1 MAEVRIFSLEEAERT
16 LPLVRRILI
25 DLQAEYDTW
34 RQAMGDYE
42 LLAAG
47 SRADTGETPALTT
60 ARDAV
65 TVAADRVNGLLLEL
79 EEVGCVF
86 KGIDEGLVDFYALR
100 EDRLV
105 FLCWRL
111 GEERISNWHEVD
123 SGFAG
128 RQEIDP
134 SLFSEIVP

>member
-79 EEVGCVF
+79 EEIGCVF

>member
-25 DLQAEYDTW
+25 DLQAEYDIW

-47 SRADTGETPALTT
+47 SRADTGETAELTA

-79 EEVGCVF
+79 EEIGCVF